1 MTNQL
6 FKNITTKVKISQ
18 KDLEKFLSLTRV
30 TRIKK
35 NDFFINEGSF
45 AKYIAFVNSGVLY
58 SYSVDEKGDK
68 HVVQIA
74 LENHWIS
81 DLFSFLSN
89 EPSLFNI
96 QAIENSELTLLNRDN
111 FEKACDTI
119 PAFERFFRIL
129 IQNAYVSSQR
139 RVSRIYGNT
148 AEERYLKLVKDNPK
162 ILQSVPQHYIASFL
176 GIKPQSLS
184 RIRKNLYNKR

>member
-89 EPSLFNI
+89 EPSLFNV